1 MGYLRLMYEKTGSQE
16 VNYKFSTKS
25 DLPDT
30 EYMFLSMTTL
40 WDLENPIAFDDFV
53 WFVPTNKVK
62 EIIEEDN
69 SIGAVP
75 YKCG

>member
-1 MGYLRLMYEKTGSQE
+1 MYEKTGSQE

-53 WFVPTNKVK
+53 WFVPTNKVNPRRITVSSLD
-62 EIIEEDN
+62 EMIIYGGITDL
-69 SIGAVP
+69 I
-75 YKCG
+75 